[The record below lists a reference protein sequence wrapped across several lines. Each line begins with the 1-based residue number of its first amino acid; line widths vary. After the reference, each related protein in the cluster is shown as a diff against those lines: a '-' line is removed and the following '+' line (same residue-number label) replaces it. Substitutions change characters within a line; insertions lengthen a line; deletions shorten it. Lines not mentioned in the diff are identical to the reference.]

1 NLITMLIGTM
11 IMKLDEF
18 IRYGL
23 VIVAVCLWIIKFIWE
38 ESFSVNI
45 SEILIT
51 FMGVLS
57 LIHLIYDITH
67 K

>member
-1 NLITMLIGTM
+1 MKMLIGTM

-45 SEILIT
+45 SEILII

-57 LIHLIYDITH
+57 LICIIYDVTH

>member
-1 NLITMLIGTM
+1 
-11 IMKLDEF
+11 MKLDEF

-38 ESFSVNI
+38 EYFSVNI
-45 SEILIT
+45 SDILFT